1 MNVTGVVLTI
11 EVKLP
16 NSHLIKVEQVLT
28 NGSGTLAEVLQGG
41 QSTYTLTLT
50 HAKVLHPLTVGES
63 VWVQGQENGTTLR
76 LPGALKVV
84 RATEPWTCEG
94 KYGSTGP

>member
-1 MNVTGVVLTI
+1 MNVTAVVLTI

-16 NSHLIKVEQVLT
+16 NSNLIKVEQVLT
-28 NGSGTLAEVLQGG
+28 QGSGTLAEVLQGG

-50 HAKVLHPLTVGES
+50 HGKVLHPLKVGES
-63 VWVQGQENGTTLR
+63 VWVQGQENGTTFK
-76 LPGALKVV
+76 LPGALQTV
-84 RATEPWTCEG
+84 RASEPWTFEG